1 MTERQP
7 DPEED
12 DDRAFGNMILLVL
25 VAALVGG
32 GIWIA
37 SVMLDVRKV
46 QDCAASGRRNCA
58 PVDVPPQDSR

>member
-1 MTERQP
+1 MTERP
-7 DPEED
+7 PTPEDE
-12 DDRAFGNMILLVL
+12 DDRAFGNVILLVL

-37 SVMLDVRKV
+37 SVMLEVRKV

-58 PVDVPPQDSR
+58 PVDVPVQDSR